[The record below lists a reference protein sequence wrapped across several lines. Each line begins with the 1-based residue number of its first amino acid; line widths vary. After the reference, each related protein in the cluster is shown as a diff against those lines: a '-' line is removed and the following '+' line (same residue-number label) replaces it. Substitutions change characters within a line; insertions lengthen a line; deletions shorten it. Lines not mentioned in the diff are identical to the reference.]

1 MFVNVSGVTYNN
13 ACEAAS
19 QGSEPPVQVRTE
31 ERYEKGTFT
40 LAKKALG
47 HLYPC
52 GGGI

>member
-40 LAKKALG
+40 LAKKDVRSLFYFLG
-47 HLYPC
+47 
-52 GGGI
+52 